1 MRIIPA
7 IDIIDG
13 KCVRLSKGDYNTKII
28 YNENPLEVAKEFEA
42 HGIEYLHLVD
52 LDGAKSNQI
61 VNYKIL
67 EQIAT
72 KTKLKI
78 DFGGGLKSDSDLK
91 IAFESGAN
99 QITGGSIAVK
109 NRAIFEKWIAEYGAD
124 KIILGADANNEKVA
138 VSGWLEDSNEDLIP
152 FIQEYQNKGIQYV
165 ICTDIAKDGMLE
177 GPSFDL
183 YAKILDQCK
192 FKSNLSDIN
201 KSSFSDQS
209 KLSFSDQSQS
219 SLSPRAQSRGEI
231 KLIASGGISTFD
243 ELPKLAELGCE
254 GTIIGKAIYEGR
266 ISMKQLEQYILS
278 R

>member
-13 KCVRLSKGDYNTKII
+13 KCVRLSKGDYDTKII
-28 YNENPLEVAKEFEA
+28 YNENPLEVAKSFEA

-52 LDGAKSNQI
+52 LDGAKSSKI

-72 KTKLKI
+72 QTGLKI
-78 DFGGGLKSDSDLK
+78 DFGGGLKSDDDLR

-109 NRAIFEKWIAEYGAD
+109 NREIFEKWISEYGSD
-124 KIILGADANNEKVA
+124 KIILGADAKDEKIA
-138 VSGWLEDSNEDLIP
+138 VSGWLEESNEDLIP
-152 FIQEYQNKGIQYV
+152 FIQDYQTKGIQYV

-183 YAKILDQCK
+183 YSKILAEAK
-192 FKSNLSDIN
+192 
-201 KSSFSDQS
+201 
-209 KLSFSDQSQS
+209 
-219 SLSPRAQSRGEI
+219 GV

-266 ISMKQLEQYILS
+266 ITLKQLENYIIGKM
-278 R
+278 

>member
-1 MRIIPA
+1 M
-7 IDIIDG
+7 
-13 KCVRLSKGDYNTKII
+13 RLSKGDYDTKII
-28 YNENPLEVAKEFEA
+28 YNENPLEVAKSFEA

-52 LDGAKSNQI
+52 LDGAKSSQI

-67 EQIAT
+67 EQIVS

-78 DFGGGLKSDSDLK
+78 DFGGGLKSDADLK

-109 NRAIFEKWIAEYGAD
+109 NRSIFEKWIAEYGSD

-152 FIQEYQNKGIQYV
+152 FIKDYQSKGIQYV

-183 YAKILDQCK
+183 YTKILENC
-192 FKSNLSDIN
+192 NV
-201 KSSFSDQS
+201 KSSV
-209 KLSFSDQSQS
+209 
-219 SLSPRAQSRGEI
+219 SLRAQSRSEI

-266 ISMKQLEQYILS
+266 ITLKQLEKYILS
-278 R
+278 S

>member
-28 YNENPLEVAKEFEA
+28 YNENPLEVAKSFEA

-52 LDGAKSNQI
+52 LDGAKSSQI

-72 KTKLKI
+72 HTKLKI

-109 NRAIFEKWIAEYGAD
+109 NRELFEKWIAEYGSD

-152 FIQEYQNKGIQYV
+152 FIQDYQTKGIQYV

-183 YAKILDQCK
+183 YKKILDEC
-192 FKSNLSDIN
+192 NVT
-201 KSSFSDQS
+201 SSA
-209 KLSFSDQSQS
+209 S
-219 SLSPRAQSRGEI
+219 SRAQSRGDKLKEANGV

-243 ELPKLAELGCE
+243 ELPRLAELGCE

-266 ISMKQLEQYILS
+266 ISLKQLEQFIIM
-278 R
+278 